1 VLFGGELAG
10 VAVHVGYMQVRFD
23 LTHRILRFLDIAPA
37 VVDFVRGLGEMAG
50 VRAVGPAP
58 FERDLLVCRL
68 LHIAVACRLIDLR
81 RCA

>member
-1 VLFGGELAG
+1 
-10 VAVHVGYMQVRFD
+10 
-23 LTHRILRFLDIAPA
+23 
-37 VVDFVRGLGEMAG
+37 VRGLGEMAG